1 VRLHRE
7 FKNMETK
14 KMRSRKVVAGVE
26 VVLMMVSLFAFSYF
40 IGLSDVVFPLV
51 SAEEEEEFS
60 FEEWWN
66 RTQGSY
72 LSTNETRT
80 TYEISSVTEG
90 FGCCFIS
97 KDGQKCGTADP
108 SNCIADSPFAEG
120 ALCKDVSFCWK
131 GCCYDEASGV
141 YDKNVLEVDCPT
153 EWVKDPNCNL
163 PGATLGCCI
172 LGAETSYETE
182 GQCQVDSF
190 VLALGGAGGV
200 DWRKDVNE
208 AGCFLLATEQREGAC
223 VLDGGA
229 CKFVTEES
237 CYGYSGN
244 FAEGY
249 LCTSPSLNTTC
260 EMTEQ
265 TQCVDGK
272 DGVYFVDSCGN
283 PANIYDVWRVE
294 DIGYWDRI
302 AELEDLCGSRD
313 IDAGNANSEDC
324 GNCNRFAGSICN
336 SADEDNFDVD
346 LGDFYCRD
354 TSCLFKGEK
363 YRNGESWCV
372 YDGAIGEGDDVVGSR
387 HWRYVCSQGVV
398 VVEPC
403 ADYRNQICIQANEF
417 DVDGESVPFRD
428 SACVANNWRECIN
441 LNADDDGM
449 TACESALNCRVETI
463 DVADYFEFDI
473 CLPEYPAGFSL
484 SDERYMATATK
495 VCAMGTQTC
504 TIVREGEKWGRGCD
518 YVANE
523 DCLTSAFAEEM
534 NDFCRGLGDC
544 GGSAN
549 ILGEYSE
556 NYDVTKDDV
565 SDSTLFLSSSWVDK
579 LEALSVPVP
588 GQFAEVEN
596 YSVYLEAA
604 GIWGPPETVNA
615 SVDDTAD
622 KMNSIS
628 TGLSGISMAVGFLTS
643 GTVLGLEVIEGGLL
657 GSSPTLSAFGGAA
670 MGAAIGM
677 MVGTMLANHL
687 ELSPGGTMLMAVGG
701 ALIGAVLGWY
711 GLTLSAIPVVGWA
724 IIIIGVILMILGS
737 FFGAADCD
745 DILIEFECKTWEAPV
760 GGDDCEKCNDDPLK
774 PCSEYRCE
782 SLGAACELMN
792 VGTDHELCGAMEDDG
807 KVPVLS
813 PHYDVISDGVIYDDV
828 SSSGFSLNPS
838 GGGCIDAYTPL
849 MFGVVTSELAHC
861 KFDFEATDFDSMG
874 HDLGGNAHL
883 INHTTVFTLPDP
895 SHGQSQGINWTG
907 DLSLFV
913 RCQDV
918 YGILSESFY
927 EIEICVNEGEDFS
940 PPMVVKTR
948 PGNGGMVGVAVG
960 EVELE
965 IVTNE
970 LATCRWTGR
979 DIIYSEM
986 ENEMECGD
994 SFGAPSDVLGY
1005 VCNTTLLFGMEGQN
1019 YSYYI
1024 RCGDQPWL
1032 NESERNFNP
1041 GSFVYEVRR
1050 PESVIVIDGITPKSD
1065 FQTSTDMTTVE
1076 LKIATS
1082 GGGEEHFCSYSFSG
1096 YENMIELF
1104 ETGGDRM
1111 HTQIF
1116 NRPAG
1121 RNEIFVECQDETGDF
1136 ARDVT
1141 EFEIIHD
1148 SSIPLVAR
1156 VWQDQNF
1163 VSLIL
1168 NEEAECRYSLDG
1180 CKFVWDEGSS
1190 IGEGKE
1196 FEFEIVKGKKYFI
1209 RCKDVY
1215 GNVPNGCLVELV
1227 AT

>member
-1 VRLHRE
+1 
-7 FKNMETK
+7 METK
-14 KMRSRKVVAGVE
+14 KKVRSRKVVAGVE
-26 VVLMMVSLFAFSYF
+26 MMLMMVSLFAFCYF
-40 IGLSDVVFPLV
+40 IGLSDVVFSLV

-66 RTQGSY
+66 RTQRSH
-72 LSTNETRT
+72 LFRNETRT
-80 TYEISSVTEG
+80 TYEISSLAEG

-97 KDGQKCGTADP
+97 KDEQRCGTSAPD
-108 SNCIADSPFAEG
+108 NCVADSPFAEG
-120 ALCKDVSFCWK
+120 LLCKDTAFCRK
-131 GCCYDEASGV
+131 GCCYDEASGI
-141 YDKNVLEVDCPT
+141 YDRNVLSVDCLT

-163 PGATLGCCI
+163 PGAALGCCI

-190 VLALGGAGGV
+190 VLALGDSGGV

-208 AGCFLLATEQREGAC
+208 AGCFLLATEQKEGAC
-223 VLDGGA
+223 VLEGGA
-229 CKFVTEES
+229 CKFVTGES
-237 CYGYSGN
+237 CHNYGGD
-244 FAEGY
+244 FFEDY
-249 LCTSPSLNTTC
+249 LCTSPELNTSC
-260 EMTEQ
+260 EMTRQ

-283 PANIYDVWRVE
+283 PANIYNVWKVDDV
-294 DIGYWDRI
+294 DYWDRV

-313 IDAGNANSEDC
+313 IDGGNANSEEC
-324 GNCNRFAGSICN
+324 GNCNRFAGSICS
-336 SADEDNFDVD
+336 SADEDNFNVD
-346 LGDFYCRD
+346 IGDFYCRD
-354 TSCLFKGEK
+354 TSCLFKGES

-372 YDGAIGEGDDVVGSR
+372 YDGAIGEGNDVVGSR

-403 ADYRNQICIQANEF
+403 ADYRNQICIQADEF
-417 DVDGESVPFRD
+417 DVNGKSVPFRD

-441 LNADDDGM
+441 LNSEEDGT
-449 TACESALNCRVETI
+449 TACESALNCRIETV

-473 CLPEYPAGFSL
+473 CLPQYPAGFSL
-484 SDERYMATATK
+484 SEERSMTTASK
-495 VCAMGTQTC
+495 LCGMGTQTC
-504 TIVREGEKWGRGCD
+504 TVVREGEKWGRGCE

-523 DCLTSAFAEEM
+523 DCLTSVFAEEM

-544 GGSAN
+544 GGSVN
-549 ILGEYSE
+549 IVGEYSE
-556 NYDVTKDDV
+556 NYDVTKDGV
-565 SDSTLFLSSSWVDK
+565 TDSSLFLSSSWVDK
-579 LEALSVPVP
+579 LKDLAKPVP

-596 YSVYLEAA
+596 YSVFLEAA
-604 GIWGPPETVNA
+604 GIWGPSTSLNA
-615 SVDDTAD
+615 SADDTGD
-622 KMNSIS
+622 KMQDFAS
-628 TGLSGISMAVGFLTS
+628 GLSGVSMAISFLTS
-643 GTVLGLEVIEGGLL
+643 GSVLGMTVIEGGLL
-657 GSSPTLSAFGGAA
+657 GSSPGLSAFGGAA
-670 MGAAIGM
+670 MGASIGM
-677 MVGTMLANHL
+677 LVGTMLANYL

-701 ALIGAVLGWY
+701 ALIGAVVGWY
-711 GLTLSAIPVVGWA
+711 GLGAGLASIGPVGWA

-737 FFGAADCD
+737 LFGAGDCD
-745 DILIEFECKTWEAPV
+745 DIEIEFECKAWEAPV
-760 GGDDCEKCNDDPLK
+760 GGADCEKCNDDPLK

-792 VGTDHELCGAMEDDG
+792 VGTDNELCGAMEDDG
-807 KVPVLS
+807 KAPVLS
-813 PHYDVISDGVIYDDV
+813 PQYDVISDGIIYDDV

-861 KFDFEATDFDSMG
+861 KFDFEATDFESLG
-874 HDLGGNAHL
+874 QDLGGNAYL
-883 INHTTVFTLPDP
+883 INHTTVFSLPDP
-895 SHGQSQGINWTG
+895 SHGQSQGYNWTG

-918 YGILSESFY
+918 YGILNDGFY
-927 EIEICVNEGEDFS
+927 EIEMCVNEGEDIS
-940 PPMVVKTR
+940 APRVVKTT
-948 PGNGGMVGVAVG
+948 PKNDELVGVVVG

-970 LATCRWTGR
+970 LATCWWSER
-979 DIIYSEM
+979 DIIHSEM
-986 ENEMECGD
+986 ENEMYCGD

-1005 VCNTTLLFGMEGQN
+1005 VCNSTLLLGEQRQN
-1019 YSYYI
+1019 YTYYI

-1032 NESERNFNP
+1032 NDSERNFNLR
-1041 GSFVYEVRR
+1041 SFVYEVRR
-1050 PESVIVIDGITPKSD
+1050 PESVIVIDSVEPGTD

-1076 LKIATS
+1076 LRIATS

-1104 ETGGDRM
+1104 ETGGNRM

-1121 RNEIFVECQDETGDF
+1121 RNEIFVECEDETGDF
-1136 ARDVT
+1136 ARGVT

-1148 SSIPLVAR
+1148 SSIPQVSR
-1156 VWQDQNF
+1156 IWQDQSF
-1163 VSLIL
+1163 VNLIL
-1168 NEEAECRYSLDG
+1168 NEGAECKYSLDG
-1180 CKFVWDEGSS
+1180 CKFVWDEGVS

-1196 FEFEIVKGKKYFI
+1196 FEFGVVKGKKYFI
-1209 RCKDVY
+1209 RCKDVH
-1215 GNVPNGCLVELV
+1215 GNVPSGCLVELV